1 MKRRGL
7 LRTGQ
12 SFQWR
17 WNFQGVPC
25 GSMSVLTEAD
35 ALVLMFRS
43 LGPSGRELSF
53 VRQRVAIAWTPRHL
67 GGGRPWFICGAYCA
81 GRSCGKRVAV
91 LYSVGDLFACRN
103 CCDIAYASQRES
115 PKFRG
120 RFIDEIYLS
129 SGLLHLK
136 FHGPTK
142 YAKDEYSLKVIC
154 NDGTK
159 VQEGR
164 FTAKAGVTYRFPSF
178 QVPADSIW
186 RIELE
191 GCIVYQAQVPSV
203 SGLVVQ

>member
-115 PKFRG
+115 PKFRDISRARKIRMRLG
-120 RFIDEIYLS
+120 GSPDLLETFPEKPPRMHSKTYLRLRK
-129 SGLLHLK
+129 SGEAADARAFEHLQRP
-136 FHGPTK
+136 FE
-142 YAKDEYSLKVIC
+142 A
-154 NDGTK
+154 
-159 VQEGR
+159 
-164 FTAKAGVTYRFPSF
+164 
-178 QVPADSIW
+178 
-186 RIELE
+186 
-191 GCIVYQAQVPSV
+191 
-203 SGLVVQ
+203 